1 MNKVKKFHSECVGVR
16 GMMNSNS
23 EAVWCGVRDEN
34 SFYKLTESASIARHS
49 IRGFKAIHFY
59 VKASDI
65 ILNNNWSS
73 YLNERKI
80 FEQKKKL
87 KQMWMTYQEF
97 RKEEIGN

>member
-73 YLNERKI
+73 YLNERN
-80 FEQKKKL
+80 FLEQKKKL
-87 KQMWMTYQEF
+87 KTKVNDIPIVSKRRNW
-97 RKEEIGN
+97 